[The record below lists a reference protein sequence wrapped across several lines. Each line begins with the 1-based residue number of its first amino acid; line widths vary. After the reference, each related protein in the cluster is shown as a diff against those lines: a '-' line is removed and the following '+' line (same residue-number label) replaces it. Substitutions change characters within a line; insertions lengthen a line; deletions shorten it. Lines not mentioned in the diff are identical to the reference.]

1 MQSYPPV
8 LSGLLCRLPGNPT
21 PVQMAQLPAFLW
33 DDLGTPRAVSYTF
46 FSHPL
51 LLYRHFLSFLRHSLG
66 WLWDSAVPC
75 SGLVGADWHDLLLA
89 RGSSR
94 LSCSTLVPG
103 QGILTAA
110 EHQLMLYSVT
120 LLKNQQWE
128 RNLPF
133 QSWPLMAEW
142 EEPKGGYPCSPH
154 QLRFLHSIK
163 FRSGF
168 AWCEFQ
174 LSGMETQKSF
184 RVKREAEQWEYGQR
198 CSEVKGGEDN
208 PQLGHRSLFAAG
220 FENTSVWCWA
230 LKCHPQ
236 PWLSAAWTSTVVS
249 SF

>member
-33 DDLGTPRAVSYTF
+33 DDLGTPRAASYTF

-66 WLWDSAVPC
+66 WLWDSAVPW

-89 RGSSR
+89 WGSSR

-120 LLKNQQWE
+120 LLKKQQ
-128 RNLPF
+128 
-133 QSWPLMAEW
+133 
-142 EEPKGGYPCSPH
+142 
-154 QLRFLHSIK
+154 
-163 FRSGF
+163 
-168 AWCEFQ
+168 
-174 LSGMETQKSF
+174 
-184 RVKREAEQWEYGQR
+184 
-198 CSEVKGGEDN
+198 
-208 PQLGHRSLFAAG
+208 
-220 FENTSVWCWA
+220 
-230 LKCHPQ
+230 
-236 PWLSAAWTSTVVS
+236 
-249 SF
+249 